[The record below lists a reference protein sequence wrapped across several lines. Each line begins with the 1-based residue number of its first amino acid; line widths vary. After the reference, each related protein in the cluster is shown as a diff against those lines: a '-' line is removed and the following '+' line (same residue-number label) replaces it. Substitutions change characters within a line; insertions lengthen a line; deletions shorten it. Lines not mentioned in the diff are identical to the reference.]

1 MKEIWFGIAN
11 GQILSMFDRVICPC
25 NTIMAGYYS
34 LTFLFVI
41 LIGANRC
48 NIALS
53 RFFICAHEIYYREFQ
68 TLALELLEHCYK
80 IDDDYTQQLLT
91 YELKNFSDQ
100 TCLSLSV
107 AANHRKFIAHTC
119 CQILLNDMWMGGL
132 RMRKSTSLKVISK
145 TNQFVVC

>member
-1 MKEIWFGIAN
+1 MKTYRGRGCPG
-11 GQILSMFDRVICPC
+11 GQLLCMKLSTIYVQRSFPPIPLNMFF
-25 NTIMAGYYS
+25 
-34 LTFLFVI
+34 FLS
-41 LIGANRC
+41 A
-48 NIALS
+48 
-53 RFFICAHEIYYREFQ
+53 YREFQ

-119 CQILLNDMWMGGL
+119 CQTLLNDMWMGGL
-132 RMRKSTSLKVISK
+132 RMRKSTSLKVLTHSYLLK
-145 TNQFVVC
+145 KYEHCCEKLRQGFGTR

>member
-1 MKEIWFGIAN
+1 MSRGSIIVYEILHYLRSKKFSTN
-11 GQILSMFDRVICPC
+11 S
-25 NTIMAGYYS
+25 S
-34 LTFLFVI
+34 KFVI
-41 LIGANRC
+41 LFA
-48 NIALS
+48 
-53 RFFICAHEIYYREFQ
+53 YREFQ

-119 CQILLNDMWMGGL
+119 CQTLLNDMWMGGL
-132 RMRKSTSLKVISK
+132 RMRKSTSLKVLTHSYSK
-145 TNQFVVC
+145 TCLKRPLKSRQNKDFQDKW